1 MSDTAS
7 AQALM
12 TTVQT
17 LTTVLYVLA
26 DVGAAV
32 LVATVVRRHRPD
44 AYGSLLVWAI
54 YAVVLAIV
62 TPLAYA
68 LGFAVVGRTGG
79 IERIIHFQALMNV
92 LSTVLHLAV
101 FALLLRGLV
110 KLAQPPKPVTT
121 EPVGPYR

>member
-1 MSDTAS
+1 MSDTES

-12 TTVQT
+12 TTVHT
-17 LTTVLYVLA
+17 LTTLVYVLA

-44 AYGSLLVWAI
+44 AWSGLLVWAI
-54 YAVVLAIV
+54 SATVLAIV
-62 TPLAYA
+62 TPIAYA
-68 LGFAVVGRTGG
+68 LGYAIVGRGDG
-79 IERIIHFQALMNV
+79 IAAILRFQMV
-92 LSTVLHLAV
+92 MSVVSTLLHLAV
-101 FALLLRGLV
+101 LALLLRGLV